1 MKKRSVKNKIVAVLL
16 SLGVCA
22 SSLGTL
28 SACGDKG
35 TRIAI
40 DFSAV
45 DGTLP
50 QNLKKV
56 DMFNP
61 TWTFMGEAD
70 GTLDPAALEISE
82 SIPVPA
88 LREQGTP

>member
-22 SSLGTL
+22 GSIGALA
-28 SACGDKG
+28 ACGDKG
-35 TRIAI
+35 ARISV

-50 QNLKKV
+50 QNLKKI

-61 TWTFMGEAD
+61 T
-70 GTLDPAALEISE
+70 
-82 SIPVPA
+82 
-88 LREQGTP
+88 